1 MKISNQLVSAFAST
15 QLARMAFGV
24 GISTVAI
31 TSGAALCAIAIASTI
46 LPQTASAQT
55 APGAPGNVQP
65 FPDSSRQNERDTFGG
80 NLGGGDLSIFNLIH
94 RAQLGNGSFDEQE
107 QNRNLNNA
115 TEEFKRKQRAL
126 INNPQPQLPENPAT
140 NVQPESP
147 QGN

>member
-1 MKISNQLVSAFAST
+1 MKINNQLVSAFAST

-24 GISTVAI
+24 GISTV
-31 TSGAALCAIAIASTI
+31 AIAIASTI

-107 QNRNLNNA
+107 QTRSLNNA
-115 TEEFKRKQRAL
+115 AEEFKRKQRAL
-126 INNPQPQLPENPAT
+126 INSPQPQLPENPST

>member
-1 MKISNQLVSAFAST
+1 MKISDQLVSAFAST

-24 GISTVAI
+24 GIST
-31 TSGAALCAIAIASTI
+31 LAIAIASTI

-55 APGAPGNVQP
+55 APGVTPGSVQP

-107 QNRNLNNA
+107 QTRTLNNA
-115 TEEFKRKQRAL
+115 AEEFKRKQRAL
-126 INNPQPQLPENPAT
+126 IGNPQPQLPENPST

>member
-1 MKISNQLVSAFAST
+1 MKITNPLVSAFAST

-24 GISTVAI
+24 GISTVAMPF
-31 TSGAALCAIAIASTI
+31 GLALCAIASTI
-46 LPQTASAQT
+46 LPLAASAQT
-55 APGAPGNVQP
+55 APGTPGAVQP

-107 QNRNLNNA
+107 QTQNLNNA
-115 TEEFKRKQRAL
+115 AEEFKRKQRAL
-126 INNPQPQLPENPAT
+126 INNPQPQLPENPTT